1 MIVVDA
7 VPREGGVELV
17 FDGFRRAFVRTT
29 FPVYLE
35 ELPPGLPSHPS
46 VAEVVPE
53 TWRRLDG
60 SPVTL
65 YRVELRDLGLY
76 RALRRFRVV
85 NDVISPLSQALV
97 RLGALPMHNVE
108 LRDGRVEVVDDG
120 YGFPNITYARVVLYD
135 WYGEHVTGRR
145 YRLYVNGALR
155 EEGDLR
161 DLEVTADVVECPSSA
176 CDRVRASVKVVTEL
190 RRSPVDV
197 KGLIMWSKAVRV
209 LLREIRYASI
219 GKALTVNE
227 AWVAMRRRFV
237 VPRSVPRVEGL
248 KTLESMAYLDRPGL
262 LVYPEGKCYDDV
274 YQVDFSSMYP
284 SIIAMYNISAETVNA
299 CDDLR
304 VGPYTVCTR
313 ERGIVAE
320 AVERLIRLK
329 EFYKRVD
336 DEIAEAFK
344 WVLVASF
351 GYLGYR
357 NSIFGRI
364 EAYEA
369 VTFLARAT
377 LRLTMELA
385 REMGLEVLHGI
396 VDSLMVRG
404 PRRVVEEFVS
414 RVNEATGLRLKLD
427 DEFTWVIF
435 TRSRDGMP
443 YPHRYVGRRPDGSVK
458 AKGLIRS
465 NQPLLVREFYEEALR
480 LMAGARTCSELR
492 ELRPAIREVYRR
504 YRARARV
511 GEPRE
516 FVLWVR
522 GEPYVRGPR
531 GFYSAE
537 LGYRGHDPRYYEAYI
552 DRALEVVE
560 GMLP

>member
-35 ELPPGLPSHPS
+35 ELPPGVLSHPS
-46 VAEVVPE
+46 VAEVFPE
-53 TWRRLDG
+53 AWRRLDG
-60 SPVTL
+60 TPVTL
-65 YRVELRDLGLY
+65 YRVELRDLRAY
-76 RALRRFRVV
+76 RDLRRFRVV
-85 NDVISPLSQALV
+85 NDFISPLSQALV

-108 LRDGRVEVVDDG
+108 LREGRVELEDDG
-120 YGFPNITYARVVLYD
+120 YSFPGVTYAKVVLYD
-135 WYGEHVTGRR
+135 WYGEHVSGGR

-155 EEGDLR
+155 EEGDVR
-161 DLEVTADVVECPSSA
+161 DLEVAADVVECPSSV
-176 CDRVRASVKVVTEL
+176 CDRARASVKVVTEL

-197 KGLIMWSKAVRV
+197 KGLIIWSKSVRV

-219 GKALTVNE
+219 GRALTANE
-227 AWVAMRRRFV
+227 AWAAMRRRYV
-237 VPRSVPRVEGL
+237 VPKVVPRVEGI
-248 KTLESMAYLDRPGL
+248 KTLESMAYMDRPGL
-262 LVYPEGKCYDDV
+262 LVYPEGGCYDNV

-284 SIIAMYNISAETVNA
+284 SIIAKYNISGETVNA

-304 VGPYTVCTR
+304 VGPYTVCAR
-313 ERGIVAE
+313 ERGVVAE
-320 AVERLIRLK
+320 AVEELIRLK
-329 EFYKRVD
+329 ELYKRVD
-336 DEIAEAFK
+336 EEVAEAFK

-377 LRLTMELA
+377 LRLAMELA

-404 PRRVVEEFVS
+404 PREAVEEFVS
-414 RVNEATGLRLKLD
+414 KVNEATGLRLKLE
-427 DEFTWVIF
+427 DEFSWALF
-435 TRSRDGMP
+435 TRSREGLP
-443 YPHRYVGRRPDGSVK
+443 YPHRYVGRRPNGSLKV
-458 AKGLIRS
+458 KGLLRA
-465 NQPLLVREFYEEALR
+465 NQPLLVREFYEEVLE
-480 LMAGARTCSELR
+480 LMAGAASCSELR
-492 ELRPAIREVYRR
+492 GLRPAVEGVYRR
-504 YRARARV
+504 YRERAFR

-516 FVLWVR
+516 FVLWIR

-537 LGYRGHDPRYYEAYI
+537 LGYRGHDPQYYEAYLA
-552 DRALEVVE
+552 RALEAVE